1 MEHDKTL
8 VLRNLILR
16 DYSVVRDEIKK
27 RNKSLFDDF
36 VELERQKE
44 NYNFDS
50 YLILLDKL
58 HDFVVNDLN
67 SPQTSKRDSILK
79 YLDKL

>member
-8 VLRNLILR
+8 VLHNLILR
-16 DYSVVRDEIKK
+16 DYSVVRDEMKK

>member
-16 DYSVVRDEIKK
+16 DYSVVRDEMKK

>member
-16 DYSVVRDEIKK
+16 DYSVVRDEMKK

-36 VELERQKE
+36 VELERQKKTIT
-44 NYNFDS
+44 
-50 YLILLDKL
+50 LIVISSCLTNCMISL
-58 HDFVVNDLN
+58 
-67 SPQTSKRDSILK
+67 
-79 YLDKL
+79 

>member
-16 DYSVVRDEIKK
+16 DYSVVRDEMKK

-58 HDFVVNDLN
+58 HDFVVNDLD

>member
-16 DYSVVRDEIKK
+16 DYSVVRDEMKK

-58 HDFVVNDLN
+58 HDFVVNDLD

-79 YLDKL
+79 YLDKH